1 MGSLLSN
8 LKLVWPIIVVVDHGI
23 LVNIAINT
31 LDLLRFNPS
40 LGTDTLKL
48 SCLLIANEK
57 WLVGW
62 YRLGFRDNYRLLRHA
77 ATPLLDLALLRNRR
91 FLACFRPAA

>member
-1 MGSLLSN
+1 VGSLLSD
-8 LKLVWPIIVVVDHGI
+8 LKLVWPIVVVVDHGVLI
-23 LVNIAINT
+23 NITVDA

-40 LGTDTLKL
+40 LGTYTLKL
-48 SCLLIANEK
+48 SCLLIADKK

-62 YRLGFRDNYRLLRHA
+62 YRLGFRDYCRLLRHA

-91 FLACFRPAA
+91 FLACF